1 MKKANNVLIAIYFLL
16 EILIWI
22 FILFCDVTNSY
33 DENCVYTMQKT
44 LFVVEAAFAI
54 HVVPFILTL
63 LEFFANKKMFL
74 FMLIY
79 SIISF
84 VTLTKVLLI

>member
-1 MKKANNVLIAIYFLL
+1 MKKANNVLITIYFLI

-22 FILFCDVTNSY
+22 FILFCDATNSY
-33 DENCVYTMQKT
+33 DENRVYTMQKT
-44 LFVVEAAFAI
+44 WFIAKATFAI
-54 HVVPFILTL
+54 HVIPFILTL

-84 VTLTKVLLI
+84 VVLTKVLLI